1 MGSTSF
7 QVRLTD
13 SALNDL
19 HEIDNYWCQRGEQ
32 YIRKLIEKAE
42 TELSSPLRAQSGRP
56 VRVAIMPDTREIQ
69 IFKGS
74 YKIIYR
80 IDPVENVVHILR
92 FWHGHRNELD
102 LDEGRKRFHERSP
115 RWRKNSPKFTTLEKH
130 ACPRTSQNE
139 PPPFSPDH
147 HRSRAAA

>member
-19 HEIDNYWCQRGEQ
+19 HEIDDYWFLRGEPDRGEQ
-32 YIRKLIEKAE
+32 YVRNLIEKAE

-56 VRVAIMPDTREIQ
+56 VRVTVMPDTREILV
-69 IFKGS
+69 FKGS

-80 IDPVENVVHILR
+80 IDPAENVVHVLR
-92 FWHGHRNELD
+92 FWHGHRHEQD
-102 LDEGRKRFHERSP
+102 LGEGS
-115 RWRKNSPKFTTLEKH
+115 
-130 ACPRTSQNE
+130 A
-139 PPPFSPDH
+139 
-147 HRSRAAA
+147 